1 MNMMAYRIAWK
12 STYTGFE
19 ACGKDIF
26 KNYEDAVE
34 AVNMANHVNPGIKH
48 WVEEVV

>member
-19 ACGKDIF
+19 ALLEAYIA
-26 KNYEDAVE
+26 AV
-34 AVNMANHVNPGIKH
+34 K
-48 WVEEVV
+48 EEKQ